1 MSSAAGWRQTLGGG
15 ALMGSLLV
23 AAMELGGGIY
33 EHAVVCRAWPN
44 LAVFQPQH
52 GGVDRKRFWIPMHV
66 ALSALLPVAT
76 WAVWPHR
83 ESRRLILIADGIYAA
98 LRVWTFAYF
107 VPEVMRI
114 EAAPQMTEE
123 LEAAGRRC
131 SAACSC
137 NSIAPP
143 AYPPHFAPLRDLDP
157 LRLFITHTNAPPHRG
172 SCSAIHR
179 ATSSWPPRTA
189 ESRAP
194 LSHGH
199 GGSLDRSHCSTARWP
214 PWAAAWQ

>member
-1 MSSAAGWRQTLGGG
+1 MSRAAGWRQTLGGG

-33 EHAVVCRAWPN
+33 EHVVVCRAWPN

-98 LRVWTFAYF
+98 LRVRTFAYF

-123 LEAAGRRC
+123 LEAAGRRWEQL
-131 SAACSC
+131 SLLRVPLHAATL
-137 NSIAPP
+137 A
-143 AYPPHFAPLRDLDP
+143 ALWWAW
-157 LRLFITHTNAPPHRG
+157 
-172 SCSAIHR
+172 R
-179 ATSSWPPRTA
+179 AATA
-189 ESRAP
+189 AKFVP
-194 LSHGH
+194 
-199 GGSLDRSHCSTARWP
+199 
-214 PWAAAWQ
+214 